1 VRDLRTRV
9 VGHPSFMTP
18 ALVEDAVRR
27 AAGDA
32 SVTALDVRWRSN
44 ERALDLLRR
53 LPADGL
59 RPGEITLDRDSEAW
73 MALTAAL
80 EPPATDAGETPRAA
94 FHVTLVPAPL
104 IERVFRSVVAG
115 GADQIPGYASVTLR
129 LGNRVWHAV
138 EAPPAGDRPVE
149 LASAA
154 GRFELPLLVPSDAV
168 STFAAYLIRIA
179 PQALPSAPMLQ
190 DGPVQL
196 TAPSSSHAF
205 TIGVDLDAPDALYAS
220 YRRRFWLAMGL
231 ILAATVAAFG
241 GLAST
246 WQAFQ
251 RQRRLSEMKSNF
263 VSSVSHELR
272 APIAAVRL
280 MTESL
285 ERGTIE
291 DGARQREYLRAIVQ
305 ECRRLSSLVENV
317 LDFSR
322 IDQGRSRYTFEPADL
337 RALVTQTV
345 ELMQPYAAQR
355 QIGLVLV
362 ASPQDGNE
370 ALLRRVDRQALQ
382 QALVNLIDNAIKHS
396 PTGAEVTVG
405 IEAGPDERH
414 DGGEA
419 GPRARAGVSL
429 FVEDH
434 GPGIPADEQERIF
447 EPFYRRGSELRRET
461 RGIGIGLS
469 IVKHVAEAHGGRVV
483 VLSSPGTGSRFTIE
497 LPSTMESES

>member
-1 VRDLRTRV
+1 
-9 VGHPSFMTP
+9 MTP

-32 SVTALDVRWRSN
+32 SVAALDVRWQAN

-53 LPADGL
+53 LATDGL
-59 RPGEITLDRDSEAW
+59 RPGEIALDGEGEAW
-73 MALTAAL
+73 MALIAAL
-80 EPPATDAGETPRAA
+80 KPLPADAGETPRTA

-104 IERVFRSVVAG
+104 IDRVFRSAVAV
-115 GADQIPGYASVTLR
+115 GADQLPSYASVTVR
-129 LGNRVWHAV
+129 LGNGVWHTA
-138 EAPPAGDRPVE
+138 ETQPAGDRPVE

-154 GRFELPLLVPSDAV
+154 GRFELSLLVPSDAV
-168 STFAAYLIRIA
+168 STFAADLLRIA
-179 PQALPSAPMLQ
+179 PQALPSASTLP

-196 TAPSSSHAF
+196 TAPSSGHPF
-205 TIGVDLDAPDALYAS
+205 TIGVDLANPDALYAS

-231 ILAATVAAFG
+231 ILTATVAAFG

-246 WQAFQ
+246 WQAFR
-251 RQRRLSEMKSNF
+251 RQRRLTEMKSNF

-291 DGARQREYLRAIVQ
+291 DGARQQEYLRAIVQ

-322 IDQGRSRYTFEPADL
+322 IDRGRARYTFEPADV
-337 RALVTQTV
+337 RALVAQTV
-345 ELMQPYAAQR
+345 ELMRPYAAQR
-355 QIGLVLV
+355 QIALVYA
-362 ASPQDGNE
+362 ASPRDGDE
-370 ALLRRVDRQALQ
+370 ALQRRVDRQALQ

-405 IEAGPDERH
+405 IERGPGERR
-414 DGGEA
+414 DDGEA
-419 GPRARAGVSL
+419 DARARASVYL

-483 VLSSPGTGSRFTIE
+483 VRSSPGSGSRFTIE
-497 LPSTMESES
+497 LPFAAESEP